1 MNQFTISELQRY
13 SGISVHSIRAWEKR
27 YNALTPNRTEGN
39 TRYYDGNQLRRL
51 LNIASLMNGNHKIS
65 ELCSMSDSKLSKLLQ
80 SKLEDEKWQLE
91 NDEFLV
97 SQMIASAMGFDESL
111 FDKIFY
117 RAMATY
123 GLDLAYI
130 KVIYPTV
137 LRLGVLWSIEGISPA
152 QEHFATHLIKQ
163 KLLSTIDILPINQN
177 TKANWLLF
185 LPEGEF
191 HEIGLLMA
199 NYLIRSAGQRSAYLG
214 ANIPFDSIK
223 DTVKAIN
230 PSSLLFFL
238 VAKDG
243 IERDQNLVTSL
254 VKAFPS
260 QQIFIG
266 GEANRIKQLKKHKNL
281 IFLSSINEFKEQL
294 KQTDIN
300 LLRKKK

>member
-238 VAKDG
+238 VAKDD